1 MKVWLSLGLCL
12 VLTACQGVKP
22 VAPVVNKTIPK
33 VEPAQTQQVE
43 PPKPIKAELAIADD
57 VLTLQAWRDFRAQLL
72 LMPVAEREHAA
83 PVPGSE
89 IPRLQYR

>member
-43 PPKPIKAELAIADD
+43 PPKPMKAEL
-57 VLTLQAWRDFRAQLL
+57 
-72 LMPVAEREHAA
+72 
-83 PVPGSE
+83 G
-89 IPRLQYR
+89 YC